1 MSMIAWLHRH
11 YNCRYILFVNDLLMA
26 VDPLRDCFV
35 PINKHGRRVVGGKAY
50 RRSACG
56 DDPVVIYPADLVS
69 RLGDDGKI
77 ADLEW
82 RKMVVNK
89 AIERR
94 DIVPVHFAGKIPL
107 VLPLGVGACGWA

>member
-1 MSMIAWLHRH
+1 
-11 YNCRYILFVNDLLMA
+11 MA

-35 PINKHGRRVVGGKAY
+35 PINKHGHRVVGSKAY

-56 DDPVVIYPADLVS
+56 DDPWSYIRPDLVS

-94 DIVPVHFAGKIPL
+94 DIVPVHFAGENSPRSTA
-107 VLPLGVGACGWA
+107 GRVGACGWA